1 MTMNANLTIPLFPT
15 LTLIITLRASLPVS
29 VGGHQRSASVSES
42 DSISTAS
49 SVASLSEDVGGQG
62 NKKKRSKSLL
72 KQMKR
77 RMSFTNT
84 KGC

>member
-1 MTMNANLTIPLFPT
+1 MVYLDSPFYYA
-15 LTLIITLRASLPVS
+15 LTLLLTLRASLPVS

>member
-1 MTMNANLTIPLFPT
+1 MVYLHSHFYHA
-15 LTLIITLRASLPVS
+15 LTLLLTLRASLPVS

-49 SVASLSEDVGGQG
+49 SVASLSADVGGQV